1 MGKVAKQQKFTE
13 EEFAELVRQ
22 SISFQEL
29 AGKIGYVKTS
39 GSAIQALHKAVEERN
54 LDTSHFLGQGWHK
67 NHFDYSRFQYGKVL
81 KTGTARNAL
90 AYKRGWKCEKC
101 GLSEW
106 LGEPITLEAHH
117 IDGNR
122 INNTEENLQLL
133 CPNCHSQTDNYK
145 IGNSHNLSKTSY
157 VKDEILVES
166 LNKHSSVRSA
176 LISVGLS
183 GSGGN
188 YARAYNL
195 IDQYN
200 IEHLKNNM
208 GFHTPTGRGERPK
221 PVIVS
226 VQI

>member
-1 MGKVAKQQKFTE
+1 MGKVAKWRKFTE

-22 SISFQEL
+22 STSFQEL
-29 AGKIGYVKTS
+29 AGKLGYVKTGG
-39 GSAIQALHKAVEERN
+39 GSAQIIKDVVKERN
-54 LDTSHFLGQGWHK
+54 LDTSHFLGQRCQK
-67 NHFDYSRFQYGKVL
+67 NNFDYSRFQYGKVL
-81 KTGTARNAL
+81 RTGTTRNAL

-106 LGEPITLEAHH
+106 LGKPITLEAHH

-145 IGNSHNLSKTSY
+145 IGNSHNVNKNSY
-157 VKDEILVES
+157 VKDETLIES
-166 LNKHSSVRSA
+166 LNKHSSIRSA

-183 GSGGN
+183 GSGAN

-200 IEHLKNNM
+200 IEHLKNNI